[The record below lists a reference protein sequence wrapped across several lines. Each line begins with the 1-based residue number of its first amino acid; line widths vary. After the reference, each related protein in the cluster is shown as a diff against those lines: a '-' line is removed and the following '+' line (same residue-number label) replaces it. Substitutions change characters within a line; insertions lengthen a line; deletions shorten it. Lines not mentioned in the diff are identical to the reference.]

1 MLVITLCRVRDG
13 YWLGRR
19 SRLMKYQLQYK
30 FRGCKCWFLGHEADN
45 YDEVYGYW
53 DCNPEEFIGMSVRIV
68 KVETT
73 VLAEIQ

>member
-1 MLVITLCRVRDG
+1 
-13 YWLGRR
+13 
-19 SRLMKYQLQYK
+19 MKYQLQYK